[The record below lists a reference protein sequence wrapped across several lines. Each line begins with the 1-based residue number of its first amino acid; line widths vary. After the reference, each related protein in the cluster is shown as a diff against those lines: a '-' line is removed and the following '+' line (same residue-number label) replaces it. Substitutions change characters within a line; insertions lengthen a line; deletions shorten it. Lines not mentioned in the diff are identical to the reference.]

1 MWTWLTESPPEF
13 VPPRPFL
20 PSRFRLSTTEA
31 VRQSEA
37 SRILGQYGDDRKP
50 TIVEPACNGC
60 LELGKFKFL
69 TPKDLVVGQMKF
81 VVMEELKKTNKG
93 VNSLNTRIEF
103 YLDKKTPVLSNRDLM
118 AAVYESHKSA
128 DGFLYLKYATWPK
141 PL

>member
-1 MWTWLTESPPEF
+1 
-13 VPPRPFL
+13 
-20 PSRFRLSTTEA
+20 
-31 VRQSEA
+31 
-37 SRILGQYGDDRKP
+37 
-50 TIVEPACNGC
+50 